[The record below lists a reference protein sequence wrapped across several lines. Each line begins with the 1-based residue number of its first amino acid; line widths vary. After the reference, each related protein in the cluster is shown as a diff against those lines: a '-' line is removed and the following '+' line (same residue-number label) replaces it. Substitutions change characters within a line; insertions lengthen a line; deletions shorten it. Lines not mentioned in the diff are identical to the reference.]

1 MIISHRGNGNEYP
14 ENTIEACE
22 KALQAGATA
31 LEVDIRYCSDGDMVV
46 FHDAHLKRMLGINKT
61 IWKTP
66 LNEFQHYSFPGFPE
80 SVRVPSL
87 ETFLEHF
94 KNTVPLNLD
103 LKTWWP
109 LVGQFS
115 RDVVRSIKRVGN
127 LEQLWVSS
135 FNPVLLKTIK
145 LNTERIR
152 TGYLFQ
158 RWPIVHKT
166 LDVIWQTDFW
176 HPNHKLLDGT
186 FIARAKHLDKG
197 IFTWTVNLKDDLLQ
211 LKDEESIHGI
221 ITDNPGEAKKVLES

>member
-66 LNEFQHYSFPGFPE
+66 LKEFQHYAFPNFPE

-127 LEQLWVSS
+127 LDQLWVSS

-145 LNTERIR
+145 FNTERIR

-158 RWPIVHKT
+158 RWPIVHRT
-166 LDVIWQTDFW
+166 LDVVWQTDFW
-176 HPNHKLLDGT
+176 HPHHKLLDRT
-186 FIARAKHLDKG
+186 FLARAKQLDKG
-197 IFTWTVNLKDDLLQ
+197 IFTWTVNLRDDLLQ
-211 LKDEESIHGI
+211 LKDEESVRGI
-221 ITDNPGEAKKVLES
+221 ITDNPGEAKKALES